1 MQCNR
6 CSTGEVR
13 KGAPG
18 RMGMASERKIS
29 ELRPRESVQLAR
41 LGEGERVV

>member
-1 MQCNR
+1 MI
-6 CSTGEVR
+6 GALLEKFR

-29 ELRPRESVQLAR
+29 ELRPRESVRLAR
-41 LGEGERVV
+41 LGEGEGVV